1 MILLKHELKQSWKSL
16 TIWTSSIGFFI
27 VVCVFL
33 YPEMKGEMENINE
46 LFASMGA
53 FTEAFGMDRLNFGTL
68 LGFYST
74 ECGNV
79 LGIGGAFFSSLIGI
93 NILAKEEKDHTAE
106 FLFAHPVSRVRV
118 LTEKLI
124 SIFLQIFILNL
135 IVFALS
141 IASILLIG
149 EKLPW
154 TELSLIHLAFFLVQG
169 ELAGICFGISAFLHR
184 GGIGIGIGIATI
196 MYFLNI
202 IANISESAE
211 FLKYITPFGYANGAD
226 IIENGH
232 LDLGMVSIGKHT
244 ERMTLLQRLFAPP
257 GLQGDYPNGYTSP

>member
-33 YPEMKGEMENINE
+33 YPEMKGEMKNINE

-93 NILAKEEKDHTAE
+93 NS
-106 FLFAHPVSRVRV
+106 FSNVSPYPS
-118 LTEKLI
+118 TLI
-124 SIFLQIFILNL
+124 CSG
-135 IVFALS
+135 S
-141 IASILLIG
+141 S
-149 EKLPW
+149 
-154 TELSLIHLAFFLVQG
+154 
-169 ELAGICFGISAFLHR
+169 SA
-184 GGIGIGIGIATI
+184 
-196 MYFLNI
+196 
-202 IANISESAE
+202 
-211 FLKYITPFGYANGAD
+211 
-226 IIENGH
+226 
-232 LDLGMVSIGKHT
+232 VSIN
-244 ERMTLLQRLFAPP
+244 AV
-257 GLQGDYPNGYTSP
+257 